1 MELIICNK
9 NFKTEDIEDLR
20 VTDKEVFITLADDF
34 VRLKYKKEEDIQD
47 ALLYLKLQ
55 DITYQDIFEA
65 MQILIGVC
73 DVYINSKTQCITCPL
88 NKKHGCIL
96 QTIPINWKGEK

>member
-1 MELIICNK
+1 MELVICNR
-9 NFKTEDIEDLR
+9 NFKAEDIENLQI
-20 VTDKEVFITLADDF
+20 TDKEVFITLDDDF
-34 VRLKYKKEEDIQD
+34 IRLKYKKEEDIHD

-55 DITYQDIFEA
+55 NITYQDIYEA

-88 NKKHGCIL
+88 NKRHGCIL